1 MTISKRR
8 TRMSLVEELLKDFT
22 TEEVERIVDNL
33 KIPIEIRKIPVKPAN
48 NRKKEKL
55 YQFVI

>member
-1 MTISKRR
+1 MVISKRR
-8 TRMSLVEELLKDFT
+8 SRMSLVEELLKDFT

-33 KIPIEIRKIPVKPAN
+33 KIPIEIRKIRVKTAN